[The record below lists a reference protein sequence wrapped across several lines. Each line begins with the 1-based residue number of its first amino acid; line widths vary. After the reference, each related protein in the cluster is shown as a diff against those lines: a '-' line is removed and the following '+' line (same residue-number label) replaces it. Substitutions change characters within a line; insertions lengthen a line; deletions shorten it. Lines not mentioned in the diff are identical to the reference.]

1 MRLLELFAGTGSIGK
16 VFGEKGWEVIS
27 LDSDPKANATIC
39 TDIRDWDYTT
49 YPPGYFDV
57 VWASPCCTQYSI
69 ARKRAKTPRDLVGA
83 DSLVQMALEI
93 IHYFSPA
100 VYFIENP
107 ATGLLKTRTFMQG
120 LPYTDVDY
128 CCYCDWGYRKRTR
141 LWSNTGMVGKLCPGK
156 GQCPNMDGD
165 RHKSTAQQGK
175 NKSVAGD
182 IYGYN
187 HQRNELHR
195 IPPKLVYD
203 IYDWVYHKLA

>member
-1 MRLLELFAGTGSIGK
+1 MRILELFAGTGSIGK

-27 LDSDPKANATIC
+27 LDMDPKAKATIT
-39 TDIRDWDYTT
+39 TDIRDWDYTI

-93 IHYFSPA
+93 INYFEPA

-107 ATGLLKTRTFMQG
+107 ATGLLKTRTFMSG

-128 CCYCDWGYRKRTR
+128 CCNCDWGYRKRTR
-141 LWSNTGMVGKLCPGK
+141 LWGNTGMVGKLCPGK
-156 GQCPNMDGD
+156 GQCPNMEGE

-175 NKSVAGD
+175 NKSVAGE

-187 HQRNELHR
+187 NQRNELHR
-195 IPPKLVYD
+195 IPPKLVHD